1 MIKRFSTGE
10 ISEVSFDP
18 GDRYLEIHW
27 RSKRV
32 LAYRP
37 VPEEVVRRLCNAPN
51 PATYFEDRVAEEYPK
66 VEPRQGKPSDDAKQK
81 LNDLFGG

>member
-27 RSKRV
+27 R
-32 LAYRP
+32 
-37 VPEEVVRRLCNAPN
+37 
-51 PATYFEDRVAEEYPK
+51 
-66 VEPRQGKPSDDAKQK
+66 DAIVIG
-81 LNDLFGG
+81 FHGTR